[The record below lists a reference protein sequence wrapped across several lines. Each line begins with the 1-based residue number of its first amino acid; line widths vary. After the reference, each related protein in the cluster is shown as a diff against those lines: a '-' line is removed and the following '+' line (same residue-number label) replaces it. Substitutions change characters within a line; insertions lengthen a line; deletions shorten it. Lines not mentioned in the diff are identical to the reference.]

1 MNGREQLQLPAHEKS
16 DMHIVRSKFKAHRF
30 KAMARKRS
38 KSASASK
45 TIRLY
50 LPTEWVRGGFDAD
63 LRHEMYEALSSAR
76 TIPQGII
83 EAVSGCA
90 YHSEVV
96 WHIPPQLGFLTQDDD
111 YEIDY
116 LLGEDAENGERLAQ
130 EGGQPKTT
138 GEVLAFFLAQE
149 LEALSGNGNAPVRA
163 GGLLPPS
170 TIAYIA
176 FDLLQSY
183 IVAPPGP
190 HLQRLIQ
197 GLLKLSS
204 AGDEAVGSYISRQKA
219 AYILA
224 QAPDLSSSSIA
235 ELVDVNRTTVSRW
248 TKEPKFQARVSQLRD
263 WMKSPEW
270 TQFRQ
275 KNGRFEIIEV
285 PHQPKQ

>member
-1 MNGREQLQLPAHEKS
+1 MGANNYSCPRARNPICTSCDLNLRRTGSE
-16 DMHIVRSKFKAHRF
+16 
-30 KAMARKRS
+30 MARKRS
-38 KSASASK
+38 KSASISK
-45 TIRLY
+45 TTRLY

-63 LRHEMYEALSSAR
+63 LRHGMYESLCSAR

-96 WHIPPQLGFLTQDDD
+96 WHVSPQLGSLTQEDD
-111 YEIDY
+111 YEINY
-116 LLGEDAENGERLAQ
+116 LLEGDAEKGERLAQ
-130 EGGQPKTT
+130 RGGQPRTT
-138 GEVLAFFLAQE
+138 GEALAFFLAQE
-149 LEALSGNGNAPVRA
+149 LEALSENGNAPVRT

-183 IVAPPGP
+183 IVAPPGRY
-190 HLQRLIQ
+190 LQRLIQ
-197 GLLKLSS
+197 GLLKLST
-204 AGDEAVGSYISRQKA
+204 AADEAVSSYISREKA

-235 ELVDVNRTTVSRW
+235 GLVDVNRTTVSRW

-275 KNGRFEIIEV
+275 KNKRFEIIEV